1 MHEGYKM
8 LLSTPLQDVLKQ
20 SLYAVSNGSDL
31 VSIYLVDGDIFLDS
45 FTLDEYCE
53 LLSDGVLDKETR
65 KLTINW

>member
-1 MHEGYKM
+1 M